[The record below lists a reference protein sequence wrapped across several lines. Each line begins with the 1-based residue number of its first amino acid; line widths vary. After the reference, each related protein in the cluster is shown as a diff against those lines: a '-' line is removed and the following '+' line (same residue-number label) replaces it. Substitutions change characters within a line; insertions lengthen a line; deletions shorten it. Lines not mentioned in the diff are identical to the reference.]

1 MDSLRV
7 LCVENRR
14 GPRQVLQNLLE
25 RAGYDVISAESGQ
38 QAITL
43 LLSQA
48 VDGVLLEYDLPDADG
63 VSVRREIKRLQPDT
77 PVLLFAG
84 VGPQTPM
91 LIRFFDEYLR
101 DPGWSEPL
109 ADLPD
114 A

>member
-1 MDSLRV
+1 MDCLRV
-7 LCVENRR
+7 LCVENQPRARR
-14 GPRQVLQNLLE
+14 VLHGLLKQ
-25 RAGYDVISAESGQ
+25 AGYEVLSAESGR

-48 VDGVLLEYDLPDADG
+48 VDGILLEYELPDADG
-63 VSVRREIKRLQPDT
+63 LSVRRELKRLKPNI

-101 DPGWSEPL
+101 HSGSSESL
-109 ADLPD
+109 ADVQD
-114 A
+114 V